1 MALALNVFRTITSV
15 ATVDNVGIYTAP
27 VGYTGVILLAQASN
41 IGNDTQTVT
50 FLHER
55 TNRRTGIAVTTE
67 ILYDYPISG
76 NDTANLLPGKLVLE
90 SSDVLRFSATTNTDI
105 KFIASILETL
115 N

>member
-41 IGNDTQTVT
+41 VGNDTQTVT